1 MHILDPLGLPGAPL
15 ETFRDLLAQLGAADP
30 PGGGTLILLTD
41 GQGVRTAARYAALV
55 TRGDEALLTAAAF
68 GPAYG
73 EAGRQA
79 LADLTR
85 LAQQRGW
92 ATRETVLGPSD
103 FVRVLAE
110 PDAAEIARLIAAS
123 NPSDPAIY
131 TALPRVRA
139 RQDAWEEEAGD
150 RQTGR
155 QTGR

>member
-15 ETFRDLLAQLGAADP
+15 ETQRDLLAHLGAEARA
-30 PGGGTLILLTD
+30 GGGTLTLITD

-79 LADLTR
+79 LADLAR
-85 LAQQRGW
+85 LAQARGW
-92 ATRETVLGPSD
+92 PLRETVLNPSD

-131 TALPRVRA
+131 TAQPKVKPRE
-139 RQDAWEEEAGD
+139 DAWED
-150 RQTGR
+150 
-155 QTGR
+155 